1 MKRHPLT
8 FALALLAFLLPLRA
22 QNLPSIPPED
32 YSLSPDGRTL
42 LHWKGQE
49 AYLNMAIDPVLK
61 WIDTIAPQATYYVD
75 SLGQVSGQPF
85 LQELILPFSLR
96 HISSQAFY
104 CPYLRQVLLN
114 KGLRS
119 MEQWAFVDGAFSE
132 IRLPASLQHYEEGAI
147 MGRYLET
154 IEVEDGSPYLA
165 VQQGC
170 LVGLS
175 DRTLLLY
182 PTGSLYARPL
192 LPEEIVRIGRFA
204 FAMSPY
210 VTHLEIPEGVTSI
223 GQEAFRRCTS
233 LTTLDLPTT
242 LSQMEGIPWIDSPL
256 DTLIIRSAFPPEI
269 TGSTSSFRGNPI
281 HLYVPEESIAL
292 YAQSPFWQKI
302 VRQIESIDTLEE
314 QVQWQESEEQ
324 PYRLVGNTLMLSL
337 PQGVTTARLYDH
349 EGNLITQWTSSGSYT
364 LSPGIYLLRIGRSS
378 YKLSL

>member
-8 FALALLAFLLPLRA
+8 FALALLTFLLPLRA

-61 WIDTIAPQATYYVD
+61 WIDTIATQATYYVD
-75 SLGQVSGQPF
+75 SLGQVAGQPF
-85 LQELILPFSLR
+85 LQELILPFHLR

-104 CPYLRQVLLN
+104 CPYLRHVLLN

-132 IRLPASLQHYEEGAI
+132 IRLPATLQYYEEGAI

-154 IEVEDGSPYLA
+154 IEVEKGSPYLA

-170 LVGLS
+170 LVDLTN
-175 DRTLLLY
+175 RTLLLY

-210 VTHLEIPEGVTSI
+210 ITHLEIPEGVTSI

-233 LTTLDLPTT
+233 LTTLDLPGT
-242 LSQMEGIPWIDSPL
+242 LSQMEGIPWLDSPL

-269 TGSTSSFRGNPI
+269 MGSTSSYRGDPLY
-281 HLYVPEESIAL
+281 LYVPEESIAL
-292 YAQSPFWQKI
+292 YAQSPFWQKV
-302 VRQIESIDTLEE
+302 VRQIESINALEE
-314 QVQWQESEEQ
+314 QAQILENEER

-349 EGNLITQWTSSGSYT
+349 EGNLVTQWTSSGSYT
-364 LSPGIYLLRIGRSS
+364 LSPGIYLLRIGRAS

>member
-8 FALALLAFLLPLRA
+8 FALALLTFLLPLRA

-75 SLGQVSGQPF
+75 SLGQVAGQPF
-85 LQELILPFSLR
+85 LQELILPFHLR
-96 HISSQAFY
+96 HISSRAFY
-104 CPYLRQVLLN
+104 CPYLRHVLLN

-132 IRLPASLQHYEEGAI
+132 IRLPAPLRHYEEGAI
-147 MGRYLET
+147 MGSYLET
-154 IEVEDGSPYLA
+154 IEVEEGSPYLA

-170 LVGLS
+170 LVDLTN
-175 DRTLLLY
+175 RTLLLY
-182 PTGSLYARPL
+182 PTGSLYVRPL

-210 VTHLEIPEGVTSI
+210 VTHLEIPEGVTSV

-233 LTTLDLPTT
+233 LTTLDLPST

-269 TGSTSSFRGNPI
+269 TGSTSSYRGDPLY
-281 HLYVPEESIAL
+281 LYVPEESIAL

-302 VRQIESIDTLEE
+302 VRQIESINALEE
-314 QVQWQESEEQ
+314 QEQVLENEER

-349 EGNLITQWTSSGSYT
+349 EGNLVTQWTSSGSYM
-364 LSPGIYLLRIGRSS
+364 LSPGIYLLRIGRAS

>member
-8 FALALLAFLLPLRA
+8 FALALLTFLLPLRA

-75 SLGQVSGQPF
+75 SLGQVAGQPF
-85 LQELILPFSLR
+85 LQELILPFHLR

-104 CPYLRQVLLN
+104 CPYLRHVLLN

-132 IRLPASLQHYEEGAI
+132 IRLPAPLRHYEEGAI
-147 MGRYLET
+147 MGSYLET
-154 IEVEDGSPYLA
+154 IEVEEGSPYLA

-170 LVGLS
+170 LVDLTN
-175 DRTLLLY
+175 RTLLLY

-192 LPEEIVRIGRFA
+192 LPEEVVRIGRFA

-210 VTHLEIPEGVTSI
+210 VAHLEIPEGVTSI
-223 GQEAFRRCTS
+223 GQEAFRACGS

-269 TGSTSSFRGNPI
+269 TGSTSSYRGDPLY
-281 HLYVPEESIAL
+281 LYVPEESIAL

-302 VRQIESIDTLEE
+302 VRQIESINALEE
-314 QVQWQESEEQ
+314 QAQILENEER

-349 EGNLITQWTSSGSYT
+349 EGNLVTQWTSSGSYM
-364 LSPGIYLLRIGRSS
+364 LSPGIYLLRVGRAS

>member
-22 QNLPSIPPED
+22 QNLPSIPPEE
-32 YSLSPDGRTL
+32 YSLSPNGRTL

-75 SLGQVSGQPF
+75 SLGQVAGQPF
-85 LQELILPFSLR
+85 LQELILPFPLQ
-96 HISSQAFY
+96 HISSRAFY
-104 CPYLRQVLLN
+104 CPYLRHVLLN

-132 IRLPASLQHYEEGAI
+132 IRLPATLQHYEEGAI

-154 IEVEDGSPYLA
+154 IEVEEGSLYLA

-170 LVGLS
+170 LVDLTN
-175 DRTLLLY
+175 RTLLLY

-192 LPEEIVRIGRFA
+192 LPEEIVRIGRFT

-210 VTHLEIPEGVTSI
+210 VAHLEIPEGVTSI
-223 GQEAFRRCTS
+223 GQEAFRACGS

-242 LSQMEGIPWIDSPL
+242 LSQMEGIPWLDSPL

-269 TGSTSSFRGNPI
+269 MGSTSSYRGDPLY
-281 HLYVPEESIAL
+281 LYVPEESIAL

-302 VRQIESIDTLEE
+302 VRQIESINALEE
-314 QVQWQESEEQ
+314 QAQVLENEER

-349 EGNLITQWTSSGSYT
+349 EGNLVTQWTSSGSYT
-364 LSPGIYLLRIGRSS
+364 LSPGIYLLRVGRAS

>member
-8 FALALLAFLLPLRA
+8 FALALFAFLLPLRA

-132 IRLPASLQHYEEGAI
+132 IRLPASLRHYEEGAI

-154 IEVEDGSPYLA
+154 IEVEEGSPYLA
-165 VQQGC
+165 AQQGC
-170 LVGLS
+170 LVDLTN
-175 DRTLLLY
+175 RTLLLY

-223 GQEAFRRCTS
+223 GQEAFRRCSS
-233 LTTLDLPTT
+233 LTTLDLPGT

-314 QVQWQESEEQ
+314 QVQWQESKEQ

-364 LSPGIYLLRIGRSS
+364 LSPGIYLLRIGRAS

>member
-22 QNLPSIPPED
+22 QNLPSIPPEE

-75 SLGQVSGQPF
+75 SLGQVAGQPF
-85 LQELILPFSLR
+85 LQELILPFPLQ
-96 HISSQAFY
+96 HISFRAFY
-104 CPYLRQVLLN
+104 CPYLRHVLLN

-132 IRLPASLQHYEEGAI
+132 IRLPATLQHYEEGAI

-154 IEVEDGSPYLA
+154 IEVEEGSPYLA

-170 LVGLS
+170 LVDLTN
-175 DRTLLLY
+175 RTLLLY

-210 VTHLEIPEGVTSI
+210 VAHLEIPEGVTSI
-223 GQEAFRRCTS
+223 GQEAFRACGS

-269 TGSTSSFRGNPI
+269 TGSTSSYRGDPLY
-281 HLYVPEESIAL
+281 LYVPEESIAL

-302 VRQIESIDTLEE
+302 VRQIESINALEE
-314 QVQWQESEEQ
+314 QAQVLENEER

-349 EGNLITQWTSSGSYT
+349 EGNLVTQWTSSGSYT
-364 LSPGIYLLRIGRSS
+364 LSPGIYLLRIGRAS

>member
-364 LSPGIYLLRIGRSS
+364 LSPGIYLLRIGRAS

>member
-22 QNLPSIPPED
+22 QDLPSIPPEE

-75 SLGQVSGQPF
+75 SLGQVAGQPF
-85 LQELILPFSLR
+85 LQELILPFPLR
-96 HISSQAFY
+96 HISSRAFY
-104 CPYLRQVLLN
+104 CPYLRKVLLN

-119 MEQWAFVDGAFSE
+119 MERWAFVDGAFSE
-132 IRLPASLQHYEEGAI
+132 IRLPASLRHYEEGAI

-154 IEVEDGSPYLA
+154 IEVEEGSPYLS

-170 LVGLS
+170 LVDLTS
-175 DRTLLLY
+175 RTLLLY

-210 VTHLEIPEGVTSI
+210 VTHLEIPEGVTSV

-233 LTTLDLPTT
+233 LTTLDLPST

-269 TGSTSSFRGNPI
+269 TGSTSSYRGEPLY
-281 HLYVPEESIAL
+281 LYVPEESIAL

-302 VRQIESIDTLEE
+302 VRQIESINALEE
-314 QVQWQESEEQ
+314 QAQVLENEER

-349 EGNLITQWTSSGSYT
+349 EGNLVTQWTSSGSYT
-364 LSPGIYLLRIGRSS
+364 LSPGIYLLRIGRAS

>member
-170 LVGLS
+170 LVDLTN
-175 DRTLLLY
+175 RTLLLY

-223 GQEAFRRCTS
+223 GQEAFRRCSS
-233 LTTLDLPTT
+233 LTTLDLPST

-269 TGSTSSFRGNPI
+269 TGSTSFYHGDPLY
-281 HLYVPEESIAL
+281 LYVPEESIAL

-314 QVQWQESEEQ
+314 QAQWQESEEQ

-364 LSPGIYLLRIGRSS
+364 LSPGIYLLRIGRAS

>member
-8 FALALLAFLLPLRA
+8 FALALLTFLHPLRA

-75 SLGQVSGQPF
+75 SLGQVAGQPF
-85 LQELILPFSLR
+85 LQELILPFPLR

-104 CPYLRQVLLN
+104 CPYLRHVLLN

-119 MEQWAFVDGAFSE
+119 MEQWAFLDGAFSE
-132 IRLPASLQHYEEGAI
+132 IRLPATLQHYEEGAI

-154 IEVEDGSPYLA
+154 IEVEEGSPYLA

-170 LVGLS
+170 LVDLTS
-175 DRTLLLY
+175 RTLLLY
-182 PTGSLYARPL
+182 PTGSLYTCPL

-210 VTHLEIPEGVTSI
+210 VRHLEIPEGVTSI
-223 GQEAFRRCTS
+223 GQEAFRRSTS

-269 TGSTSSFRGNPI
+269 TGSTSSYHGAPLY
-281 HLYVPEESIAL
+281 LYVPEESIAL

-314 QVQWQESEEQ
+314 QAQVLENEER
-324 PYRLVGNTLMLSL
+324 PYRLVGNTLMLAL

-349 EGNLITQWTSSGSYT
+349 EGNLVTQWTSSGSYM